1 MTYAIG
7 DRAMTILRVE
17 VPGGMAAEWE
27 ALNERS
33 ALRQA
38 RFEAGRGAIVT
49 VTTDG
54 KIVWTN
60 AK

>member
-1 MTYAIG
+1 MRDRTTMTMIK
-7 DRAMTILRVE
+7 VS
-17 VPGGMAAEWE
+17 VPGGMSAEWE

-38 RFEAGRGAIVT
+38 RLEAERGAIVT

-54 KIVWTN
+54 KVVFTN
-60 AK
+60 EK